1 LGNLFSSFR
10 FATVDATD
18 MRTRQKTF
26 KAQSCFS
33 LFSFWQLAIIICCAY
48 LNTPEFSL
56 SMNNELLIVNA
67 SQLVTLAGAARPRT
81 GAEMRELAIIK
92 DGAVLI
98 RDGLIVATG
107 ISSEISAKAG
117 LNCQLLD
124 ADNCVVMPG
133 FVDAHTHPVFAGT
146 REDEYEMRA
155 AGFTYQQI
163 AAQGG
168 GIRSTVR
175 KTRAASEDELFEMAL
190 PRIGWLLEHGTTTI
204 EAKSGYGL
212 TLADELK
219 ILRVIG
225 RLNSNT
231 PLECVPTFLGAHEIP
246 DEYRSTDNPKTSRE
260 AYIRLVIDEM
270 LPQVAHE
277 KLAEFCDVFC
287 ESHVFNTDESRRI
300 LIKARDL
307 GLGIRFHADQ
317 LSLGGGS
324 LLAAEL
330 QAASADHI
338 EWVDEAG
345 IEALR
350 KAGVTA
356 VLLPCAVFNLGLTLY
371 APARRLIEAGV
382 SVALATDFNPG
393 SSPTPSMQMALST
406 ACTQMK
412 MTPAEAIMAATLNA
426 AYSLHRGSLIGSIE
440 TGKQADLVI
449 YDVPDY
455 RQIPYL
461 FGINHARVVIKKGAV
476 VSNRKTAGNK
486 LPC

>member
-1 LGNLFSSFR
+1 
-10 FATVDATD
+10 
-18 MRTRQKTF
+18 
-26 KAQSCFS
+26 
-33 LFSFWQLAIIICCAY
+33 LFSFSPLAIIICGAY
-48 LNTPEFSL
+48 LTTLDFYPT
-56 SMNNELLIVNA
+56 MNNELLIVNA
-67 SQLVTLAGAARPRT
+67 SQLVTLAGVARPRT
-81 GAEMRELAIIK
+81 GAEMRELAIIN
-92 DGAVLI
+92 DGAVLV
-98 RDGLIVATG
+98 RDGLITATG
-107 ISSEISAKAG
+107 SYAEVSARASA
-117 LNCQLLD
+117 NCQLLD
-124 ADNCVVMPG
+124 AGNCVVMPG

-155 AGFTYQQI
+155 AGFTYQEI

-175 KTRAASEDELFEMAL
+175 KTRAASEDDLFKMAL

-219 ILRVIG
+219 ILRVIR
-225 RLNSNT
+225 RLNSET

-246 DEYRSTDNPKTSRE
+246 DEYRSTDDPKAGRE
-260 AYIRLVIDEM
+260 AYIRLVMDEM
-270 LPQVAHE
+270 LPQVASE

-300 LIKARDL
+300 LIKAREL

-338 EWVDEAG
+338 EWIDEAG

-350 KAGVTA
+350 KASVTA
-356 VLLPCAVFNLGLTLY
+356 VLLPCAVFNLGLTRY
-371 APARRLIEAGV
+371 APARQLIDAGV
-382 SVALATDFNPG
+382 RVALATDFNPG

-412 MTPAEAIMAATLNA
+412 MTPAEAITAATLNA
-426 AYSLHRGSLIGSIE
+426 AYSLHRGSQTGSIE
-440 TGKQADLVI
+440 PGKQADIVI
-449 YDVPDY
+449 YDVQDY

-461 FGINHARVVIKKGAV
+461 FGINHALVVIKKGVV
-476 VSNRKTAGNK
+476 VSNRKTDVKK
-486 LPC
+486 LLC